1 VDATTGINGVEKLLK
16 LATTVSTTNM
26 HMFDHE
32 VKLHKYREVQEIIDG
47 FYDVRLDMYG
57 KRKAYLLKDL
67 EKKLV
72 KLSNRAKYIMAN
84 LDGSVDLRRKSSE
97 EVTRL
102 LLEKGFQVLDGD
114 FKYLIKMPMDSV
126 TQENVEK
133 ILKEKDE
140 AEEEL
145 SALRALTLEKMWL
158 GELDILEKEYDAYQK
173 KRVQIQNG
181 GAPAA
186 KKVTKKKV
194 VRKVAK

>member
-1 VDATTGINGVEKLLK
+1 
-16 LATTVSTTNM
+16 
-26 HMFDHE
+26 
-32 VKLHKYREVQEIIDG
+32 
-47 FYDVRLDMYG
+47 MYG

-133 ILKEKDE
+133 ILKEMDE